1 MPVPRPDDFAQIAQ
15 DHGQSSLLGDF
26 WLFLKQTRKW
36 WLLPIVAL
44 LLLFAFLLIMS
55 SSAAAPFIYTLF

>member
-1 MPVPRPDDFAQIAQ
+1 MQRPGTDEFTWIVQQ
-15 DHGQSSLLGDF
+15 HSQNSVLGDF

-44 LLLFAFLLIMS
+44 LLLFAFLLVLS

>member
-1 MPVPRPDDFAQIAQ
+1 MSAPRPDDFAQIAQ
-15 DHGQSSLLGDF
+15 ENANNSVIADF
-26 WLFLKQTRKW
+26 WLFLKQTKKW